1 MNIGYYTSHYPGLA
15 GEGGIGTYTRLLAQG
30 LSLLGHNVH
39 VVVPAPRRETVL
51 DESIHVHLTPCK
63 HFPIIDRLAPGEGA
77 CYHVGREL
85 RRVARENQLDVVEFT
100 NWEGRGTWY
109 SLNRPTPYLVRLSTS
124 SLESAQIDGVA
135 SDYESKWQT
144 FRETW
149 FSRRADALV
158 THSNAHRIKIAQEL
172 GVDASR
178 IEISPPGIV
187 TYPNF
192 VRPDRGDKPP
202 TVVFLGRLEHR
213 KGTLDL
219 LHAIPATL
227 QAVENVRFI
236 FIGKDRAHCPG
247 GRTHEQYVMEEF
259 PSSIRDRIEFAG
271 SLPNDQVD
279 LALQEADLFVAP
291 SLYESFGY
299 IFVEAMRWGTPSIG
313 TRAGG
318 IPEIIQDDVTGVL
331 VDPGQPEQIAQAMI
345 QLLQNDERRLRIGEA
360 GRRHVEGK
368 FDWSQMAKR
377 AEDLYTRTMG
387 VKS

>member
-1 MNIGYYTSHYPGLA
+1 M
-15 GEGGIGTYTRLLAQG
+15 
-30 LSLLGHNVH
+30 
-39 VVVPAPRRETVL
+39 
-51 DESIHVHLTPCK
+51 
-63 HFPIIDRLAPGEGA
+63 
-77 CYHVGREL
+77 
-85 RRVARENQLDVVEFT
+85 
-100 NWEGRGTWY
+100 
-109 SLNRPTPYLVRLSTS
+109 
-124 SLESAQIDGVA
+124 
-135 SDYESKWQT
+135 
-144 FRETW
+144 
-149 FSRRADALV
+149 
-158 THSNAHRIKIAQEL
+158 
-172 GVDASR
+172 
-178 IEISPPGIV
+178 
-187 TYPNF
+187 
-192 VRPDRGDKPP
+192 
-202 TVVFLGRLEHR
+202 VFLGRLEHR
-213 KGTLDL
+213 KGSLDL
-219 LHAIPATL
+219 LNAIPSTL
-227 QAVENVRFI
+227 RAVENARFI

-279 LALQEADLFVAP
+279 LALQKADLFVAP

-313 TRAGG
+313 TKAGG